1 MSETAVSAVEA
12 TTSAIAGKV
21 TTATGAGVTI
31 ASWATAIDWGFWIGV
46 GIGLIGLLISLCNY
60 ITNLKF
66 QRKKDKREEEIH
78 ELTKKQLQG
87 QCDVSKE

>member
-1 MSETAVSAVEA
+1 MEE
-12 TTSAIAGKV
+12 TTSAVVGKFATA
-21 TTATGAGVTI
+21 TTATGVGVMITG
-31 ASWATAIDWGFWIGV
+31 WAAAIDWGFWIGV
-46 GIGLIGLLISLCNY
+46 GIGLVGLLISLYNY

-87 QCDVSKE
+87 LSDVSKE